1 MRYLLDTHAYLWYRS
16 SPQRLFPALLD
27 LLTDRS
33 HEILIS
39 VAVPW
44 ELAIKTGSGK
54 LDATQLLVDFEARET
69 AAGFILAE
77 VRAGQAIRSGLL
89 PPHHRDPFDRLLVA
103 QALDL
108 RVPIISSDPVLDLYG
123 VKRIWD

>member
-1 MRYLLDTHAYLWYRS
+1 MRYLLDTHIYFWYRS
-16 SPQRLFPALLD
+16 SPQRLSPALLD
-27 LLTDRS
+27 VLTDRS
-33 HEILIS
+33 QEILIS
-39 VAVPW
+39 VATPW

-54 LDATQLLVDFEARET
+54 LDAAQLLVDFEMRET
-69 AAGFILAE
+69 AAGFIIAE
-77 VRAGQAIRSGLL
+77 VRTAQAVRSGLL

-108 RVPIISSDPVLDLYG
+108 RIPIISSDPVLDLYG